1 MLGGVFFPVAVLP
14 SWVQWLVEL
23 NPIAHAVRGLQLAM
37 FQGVSVRD
45 LGKELAALT
54 LFAVLLV
61 HIGQLFSVGESG
73 GYALELQ
80 AMYLFT
86 AIALV
91 LTGAGRFSVG
101 GRYGPL
107 N

>member
-61 HIGQLFSVGESG
+61 PL
-73 GYALELQ
+73 ALG
-80 AMYLFT
+80 ARRW
-86 AIALV
+86 ALRRAR
-91 LTGAGRFSVG
+91 LEGS
-101 GRYGPL
+101 L
-107 N
+107 SLH